1 MDDKY
6 KKLHLEYK
14 EKGFCVLK
22 DVIDKTVLESA
33 YKEIIGSTET
43 NIYKDRLNNLRR
55 IENIFDKGD
64 NLRLINKTFLD
75 CLSKIFSEDFT
86 LFKDKYNAKPS
97 GGEGFFAHYDG
108 IFTWV
113 DKDGVERDGW
123 HYYSDK
129 FVNILVA
136 IDAMTEKNGPLEI
149 AIEHNGSFNDLLK
162 NTKNNNTP
170 DLRPEIEASLNF
182 KKIFINPGDIVLFSS
197 RCPHRSGRN
206 SSLKDRRTIY
216 YSYNPL
222 SEGDHYLQYFKD
234 KDASKNNTSKSLSG
248 ET

>member
-1 MDDKY
+1 MKTDLNKLRDEYATKGY
-6 KKLHLEYK
+6 CIARNIIKKEALEA
-14 EKGFCVLK
+14 
-22 DVIDKTVLESA
+22 A
-33 YKEIIGSTET
+33 YQEIISSDRTSV
-43 NIYKDRLNNLRR
+43 YKDQSGQLRR
-55 IENIFDKGD
+55 IEGIYDKGP
-64 NLRLINKTFLD
+64 NLININNTFLEF
-75 CLSKIFSEDFT
+75 LNLLFNEEFLI
-86 LFKDKYNAKPS
+86 FKDKYNAKPP

-149 AIEHNGSFNDLLK
+149 AIEHKGSFNDLLK
-162 NTKNNNTP
+162 NTKNNSTP

-234 KDASKNNTSKSLSG
+234 KDASKNKTSKSLSG
-248 ET
+248 EI